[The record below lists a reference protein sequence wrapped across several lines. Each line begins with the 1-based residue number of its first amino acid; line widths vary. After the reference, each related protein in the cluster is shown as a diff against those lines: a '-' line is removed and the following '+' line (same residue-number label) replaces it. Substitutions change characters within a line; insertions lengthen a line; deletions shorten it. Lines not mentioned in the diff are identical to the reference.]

1 MERGELRQFIDD
13 ELAKCREAE
22 AKSKGLRDKEM
33 QALKEL
39 EDKKLKT
46 MRYKH

>member
-1 MERGELRQFIDD
+1 MERGELRQFTDD